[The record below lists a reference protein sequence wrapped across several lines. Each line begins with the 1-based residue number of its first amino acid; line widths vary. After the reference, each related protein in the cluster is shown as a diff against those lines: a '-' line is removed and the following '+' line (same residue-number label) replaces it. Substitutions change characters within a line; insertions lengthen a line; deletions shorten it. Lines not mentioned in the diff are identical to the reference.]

1 MLKGAFT
8 LIASPDGRV
17 TMIPVASPA
26 LARAGTG
33 DVLAGLIVGLR
44 AQDLD
49 AFDAAVAGAWI
60 HAQAGLYAADDLG
73 TTASVLAGDVLTSV
87 SDVLSDLE

>member
-1 MLKGAFT
+1 
-8 LIASPDGRV
+8 
-17 TMIPVASPA
+17 
-26 LARAGTG
+26 
-33 DVLAGLIVGLR
+33 VLAGLITGLR
-44 AQDLD
+44 AQGLD

-73 TTASVLAGDVLTSV
+73 TAASVLAGDVLASI